1 MDDDKKRV
9 DLNWQDK
16 YYTPN
21 EIYDNCG
28 TLINVDKAIVECN
41 ALLQEV
47 NLHFEYEPKLE
58 IIEEYQSNHETLK
71 LYIQEL
77 QAYIAEKIDTPLYK
91 DFNKNATESISRIH
105 MEDYEV
111 DNTIGGVTIKDYSY
125 QTTVKE
131 EEKEKLT
138 FYDFIGVNDGDINYW
153 TGEYQEGKVEAFASI
168 FSEQYKAYQE
178 MGLTEG
184 FDSEKDFM
192 EAFFEQGEFDHK
204 VDKPFL
210 NFVSSVLDATIVIPI
225 FEAAMGEDFITGED
239 LTDFERGMKLVFAF
253 VDIFTFGQ
261 GKLAG
266 ESLGKLFVLNFV
278 SNAASSAT
286 ASICNE
292 LELPAPLTFLLS
304 MGSGITVSTCG
315 TKLIIKGS
323 TVTKELDLS
332 EKQMQKLGGLFEGTD
347 DIKIKNIDVIDGVDM
362 NGLKNTGDGIDIN
375 AMKKASDSIDVNGVK
390 KAIDSSLET
399 SYGESSGSSAY
410 QSGTD
415 SIGNIGNPS
424 DNPKVLADAME
435 DSAAVYGYRPR
446 EDGSIEQFANYDWS
460 DPKVVAELRE
470 IRLDYLQENRS
481 YQNMVDNMRNAGCSD
496 TEIAQRLVAERNAHR
511 LSYYVDE
518 TGKIINEDLYR
529 QAVEHCVS
537 YEDLRKGINGK
548 SPKTDLQIIES
559 AMKSNPG
566 YDACCGLYGH

>member
-410 QSGTD
+410 QSGTET
-415 SIGNIGNPS
+415 SRPTWRQS
-424 DNPKVLADAME
+424 ELDAAK
-435 DSAAVYGYRPR
+435 DFP
-446 EDGSIEQFANYDWS
+446 DYD
-460 DPKVVAELRE
+460 
-470 IRLDYLQENRS
+470 
-481 YQNMVDNMRNAGCSD
+481 
-496 TEIAQRLVAERNAHR
+496 AQK
-511 LSYYVDE
+511 SF
-518 TGKIINEDLYR
+518 
-529 QAVEHCVS
+529 
-537 YEDLRKGINGK
+537 INGEEVPYGTK
-548 SPKTDLQIIES
+548 GSVRPDYYKDGYSVDIKNYNVES
-559 AMKSNPG
+559 ASGRSNLARNIEKQYYQRIENLPEGTKQSVMIDIRGQNVTDADLSALYDDIMKRTDNG
-566 YDACCGLYGH
+566 VEILFKMD